1 MKNNFIFY
9 TDYAEFLEELPR
21 EEVGDLM
28 FALIAYQQDGTLPDF
43 KKGSGLSMAFKF
55 IKSKMDRDNS
65 KYEEICEQRKAVGKK
80 GGRPKKSEVEE
91 DIQEPC
97 EDEQECFEDNL
108 ALSEKP
114 KGFEKKQKVSEKPK
128 GFEKKQK
135 VSEKPKGFEK
145 KQKVR
150 EKPDKDNDNDKDTD
164 KDKDTF
170 TPNTRMRAKASP
182 EEMATKYCDN
192 PPLVN
197 AMAEFIRYR
206 KELRKPMTDEAVR
219 LMYMKLDELT
229 QSTDEKITI
238 LQQSIREGWSGVY
251 ALGGDRAGRGN
262 IMPGGH
268 TSTAEQLEESYRMM
282 ADWSGGADK
291 PDGS

>member
-43 KKGSGLSMAFKF
+43 KKGSGLSLAFKF

-114 KGFEKKQKVSEKPK
+114 KGFEKKQKV
-128 GFEKKQK
+128 
-135 VSEKPKGFEK
+135 
-145 KQKVR
+145 R
-150 EKPDKDNDNDKDTD
+150 EKPDKDKDKDNDNDKDTY
-164 KDKDTF
+164 
-170 TPNTRMRAKASP
+170 TPTTRVRARESVAESNTHVGAKAPPEDVSP
-182 EEMATKYCDN
+182 EEAAGRYCNDQA
-192 PPLVN
+192 LVN
-197 AMAEFIRYR
+197 AMIDFIRYR
-206 KELRKPMTDEAVR
+206 KKIRKPMTDEAVR
-219 LMYMKLDELT
+219 LMYKKLSDLT
-229 QSTDEKITI
+229 SSTDEQVAM

-251 ALGGDRAGRGN
+251 ALDGSSGDRRTGT
-262 IMPGGH
+262 MPRGH
-268 TSTAEQLEESYRMM
+268 TSTAEQLEESYKMM
-282 ADWSGGADK
+282 ADWSATGTTEQ
-291 PDGS
+291 DGS